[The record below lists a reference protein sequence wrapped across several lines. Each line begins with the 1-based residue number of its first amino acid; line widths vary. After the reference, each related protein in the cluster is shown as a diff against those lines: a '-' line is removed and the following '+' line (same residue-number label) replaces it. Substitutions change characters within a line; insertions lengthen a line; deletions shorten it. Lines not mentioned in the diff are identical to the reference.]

1 MKDNYYIYSPLNYI
15 GGKKRL
21 LNQIIPLF
29 PKKISTFV
37 DLFCGG
43 CNVGINIDANKIIF
57 NDNII
62 YLIDMYNYF
71 NEYDPEYI
79 IISIEKR
86 IEELNL
92 SITNYEAYL
101 SLRNEYNIKRNPSD
115 LFLLAAFSFNHQIR
129 FNSIHQFNTP
139 FGKNRSSYNI
149 KMKYNLINFL
159 NTIHSKNVVF
169 NHGDFRLFDYNLL
182 GKDDFV
188 YADPPYIITKGT
200 YNDGKRGFTGW
211 YDKEE
216 IALLNI
222 LKLLDNNGIKF
233 ALSNVIEHKGNENKI
248 LKEWINKNNYIIH
261 KLSMNYK
268 NSNYHT
274 MNCDKGETQEI
285 LVTNF

>member
-43 CNVGINIDANKIIF
+43 CNVGINIGANKIIF

-71 NEYDPEYI
+71 KEYDPEYI

>member
-62 YLIDMYNYF
+62 YLIDMYKYF
-71 NEYDPEYI
+71 KEYDTEYI

-159 NTIHSKNVVF
+159 NTIHSKNVIF
-169 NHGDFRLFDYNLL
+169 NHGDFRLYDYNLL

-233 ALSNVIEHKGNENKI
+233 ALSNVIEHKGNENRI
-248 LKEWINKNNYIIH
+248 LKEWINKNNFIVH

>member
-43 CNVGINIDANKIIF
+43 CNVGINIGANKIIF

-71 NEYDPEYI
+71 KEYDPEYI

-222 LKLLDNNGIKF
+222 LKMLDNNGIKF